1 VLVWCFAPRTRI
13 AYFSSVSVLNR
24 TTATPRTSTSQ
35 ARRNRFVVGIDR
47 VRPSGMESISTTVAI
62 AGGGPA
68 GMMLGLLLARA
79 GIDVVVLEKHKD
91 FLRDFRG
98 DTIHPST
105 LEIIAELGLIE
116 RFLQRPHQEAREISA
131 EIGKESFR
139 IADFS
144 HLPTR
149 CKFLGFMPQW
159 EFLDFLATE
168 ACRYPTF
175 HVMME
180 AEATELLAKGRRIV
194 GLQAETK
201 DGPCNIIAALTIG
214 ADGRHSI
221 VRARAALKVTDL
233 GAPFDV
239 LWLKLPADKG
249 DPTEPIGRFQGGQ
262 FFIMLYR
269 GGYWQC
275 AMIIPKGGF
284 AKIKAEGMSGFRAR
298 LRSVAGFARDRVD
311 SIENFEQIALL
322 TVKLDRLA
330 RWARQGL
337 LCIGDAAHAMS
348 PVGGVGINLAIQDA
362 VAAANLLEPILRKR
376 RLPSLKELDRVQKRR
391 QWPTNVTQWFQLQVQ
406 NRVLVPSFQRQAT
419 PKPPFSLR
427 LLNRVALLRRI
438 PARVVGIGLRPEHVR
453 TGEHIAPT
461 GDQAKVVQTAAD

>member
-1 VLVWCFAPRTRI
+1 
-13 AYFSSVSVLNR
+13 
-24 TTATPRTSTSQ
+24 
-35 ARRNRFVVGIDR
+35 
-47 VRPSGMESISTTVAI
+47 MESISTTVAV

-116 RFLQRPHQEAREISA
+116 RFLRRPHQEAREISA

-175 HVMME
+175 RVMME
-180 AEATELLAKGRRIV
+180 TEATELLAKGRRIA
-194 GLQAETK
+194 GLQANTK
-201 DGPCNIIAALTIG
+201 AGPCNVLAALTIG

-221 VRARAALKVTDL
+221 IRARAHLKVVDL

-239 LWLKLPADKG
+239 LWLKLPSENG
-249 DPTEPIGRFQGGQ
+249 DPTEPVGRFQGGQ

-269 GGYWQC
+269 GDYWQC

-284 AKIKAEGMSGFRAR
+284 AKIKSEGMSAFHAR
-298 LRSVAGFARDRVD
+298 LRSVAGFARDRVN
-311 SIENFEQIALL
+311 SIENFDEIALL
-322 TVKLDRLA
+322 TVKIDRLE
-330 RWARQGL
+330 RWARPGL
-337 LCIGDAAHAMS
+337 VCIGDAAHAMS

-362 VAAANLLEPILRKR
+362 VATANLLVPILRER
-376 RLPSLKELDRVQKRR
+376 RIPSLKELERIQRR
-391 QWPTNVTQWFQLQVQ
+391 QEWPTKVTQGFQLQVQ

-419 PKPPFSLR
+419 PTPPFFLR
-427 LLNRVALLRRI
+427 LLNQAPWLRRI
-438 PARVVGIGLRPEHVR
+438 PARVVGLGLRPEHVR
-453 TGEHIAPT
+453 TGEHIAPAG
-461 GDQAKVVQTAAD
+461 GDVSLTQTAAEA

>member
-1 VLVWCFAPRTRI
+1 
-13 AYFSSVSVLNR
+13 
-24 TTATPRTSTSQ
+24 
-35 ARRNRFVVGIDR
+35 
-47 VRPSGMESISTTVAI
+47 MESISTTVAI

-159 EFLDFLATE
+159 DFLDFLATE
-168 ACRYPTF
+168 ACRYPNF
-175 HVMME
+175 RVMME
-180 AEATELLAKGRRIV
+180 AEATELLAKGRRIA
-194 GLQAETK
+194 GLRAKTK
-201 DGPCNIIAALTIG
+201 EGVCDILAALTIG
-214 ADGRHSI
+214 ADGRHSL
-221 VRARAALKVTDL
+221 VRERAALKVIDL

-239 LWLKLPADKG
+239 LWLRLPAEKD
-249 DPTEPIGRFQGGQ
+249 DPTEPVGRFQGGQ
-262 FFIMLYR
+262 FLIMLYR
-269 GGYWQC
+269 GDYWQC

-284 AKIKAEGMSGFRAR
+284 AKIKAEGLSGFRAR
-298 LRSVAGFARDRVD
+298 LRSIAGFARDRVEAVQ
-311 SIENFEQIALL
+311 SFEEVALL
-322 TVKLDRLA
+322 TVKIERLV
-330 RWARQGL
+330 RWARAGL
-337 LCIGDAAHAMS
+337 LLIGDAAHAMS

-362 VAAANLLEPILRKR
+362 VATANLLEPILRER
-376 RLPSLKELDRVQKRR
+376 RAPTLKELDRVQKRR
-391 QWPTNVTQWFQLQVQ
+391 EWPTKVTQWFQLQVQ
-406 NRVLVPSFQRQAT
+406 DRVLAPSFQRQAT
-419 PKPPFSLR
+419 PEPPFFLR
-427 LLNRVALLRRI
+427 VLDRAPWLRRI
-438 PARVVGIGLRPEHVR
+438 PARIAGLGVRPEHVR
-453 TGEHIAPT
+453 TP
-461 GDQAKVVQTAAD
+461 QSVVTATDTSCSSEPAAVS

>member
-1 VLVWCFAPRTRI
+1 MARAGASRQKRDLRDLRVQPRCAAALRQKGG
-13 AYFSSVSVLNR
+13 
-24 TTATPRTSTSQ
+24 P
-35 ARRNRFVVGIDR
+35 GIDLR
-47 VRPSGMESISTTVAI
+47 RGPIGWRSGMESISTTVAI

-105 LEIIAELGLIE
+105 LEIISELGLIE
-116 RFLQRPHQEAREISA
+116 RFLQRSHQEAREISA

-180 AEATELLAKGRRIV
+180 AEAKELLAKGRRIV
-194 GLQAETK
+194 GIRAKTK
-201 DGPCNIIAALTIG
+201 DGTCDILAALTIG
-214 ADGRHSI
+214 ADGRHSL
-221 VRARAALKVTDL
+221 VRDRAALKVVDL

-239 LWLKLPADKG
+239 LWLKLPAEKD
-249 DPTEPIGRFQGGQ
+249 DPSEPVGRFQGGQ

-269 GGYWQC
+269 GNYWQC

-284 AKIKAEGMSGFRAR
+284 AKIKAEGLSGFRGR
-298 LRSVAGFARDRVD
+298 LRTVAGFARDRVD
-311 SIENFEQIALL
+311 AIASFDEIALL
-322 TVKLDRLA
+322 TVKIDRLV
-330 RWARQGL
+330 RWARPGL

-362 VAAANLLEPILRKR
+362 VATANLLVPRFRAGGVSADDLAAVERR
-376 RLPSLKELDRVQKRR
+376 RLWPTRVTQRVQVAIQNNVLAPLLERR
-391 QWPTNVTQWFQLQVQ
+391 ITLSN
-406 NRVLVPSFQRQAT
+406 
-419 PKPPFSLR
+419 PP
-427 LLNRVALLRRI
+427 ALL
-438 PARVVGIGLRPEHVR
+438 
-453 TGEHIAPT
+453 
-461 GDQAKVVQTAAD
+461 

>member
-1 VLVWCFAPRTRI
+1 
-13 AYFSSVSVLNR
+13 
-24 TTATPRTSTSQ
+24 
-35 ARRNRFVVGIDR
+35 
-47 VRPSGMESISTTVAI
+47 MESISTTVAI

-105 LEIIAELGLIE
+105 LEIISELGLIE

-131 EIGKESFR
+131 EIGKDSFR

-180 AEATELLAKGRRIV
+180 AEATELLAKGRRIA
-194 GLQAETK
+194 GLRAKTK
-201 DGPCNIIAALTIG
+201 EGPCDVLAALTIG
-214 ADGRHSI
+214 ADGRHSV
-221 VRARAALKVTDL
+221 VRERAALKVVDL

-239 LWLKLPADKG
+239 LWLKLPAEKD
-249 DPTEPIGRFQGGQ
+249 DPSEPVGRFQGGQ

-269 GGYWQC
+269 GDYWQC

-284 AKIKAEGMSGFRAR
+284 AKIKAEGLSGFRAR
-298 LRSVAGFARDRVD
+298 LRSVAGFARDRVEAVGSFD
-311 SIENFEQIALL
+311 EIALL
-322 TVKLDRLA
+322 TVKIDRVV
-330 RWARQGL
+330 RWARPGL

-362 VAAANLLEPILRKR
+362 VAAANLLEPILRQR
-376 RLPSLKELDRVQKRR
+376 RVPQLAELDRVQKRR
-391 QWPTNVTQWFQLQVQ
+391 QWPTNATQWFQLQVQ

-419 PKPPFSLR
+419 PKPPFFLR
-427 LLNRVALLRRI
+427 VLNNAPWLRRV
-438 PARVVGIGLRPEHVR
+438 PARVVGLGLRPEHVR

-461 GDQAKVVQTAAD
+461 GNEAKVVQTAVD